1 MRDYK
6 EALGAYLSLYNFF
19 KRLRKIWLFKLRN
32 SIKNF
37 KNSIKFY

>member
-19 KRLRKIWLFKLRN
+19 KRLRKIWLF
-32 SIKNF
+32 
-37 KNSIKFY
+37 